1 MIDKVRIKDAELESK
16 LQIIDNYME
25 RNDHRKRQDKLVH
38 GYYKHR
44 CWMLIEKH
52 NEVSPYKHKS
62 LVQIQDSMMLDLKT
76 NVDPPAG
83 GRQWSSIN
91 EQKPGNKKNTK
102 SILSISFRR
111 GGEIEGAKP
120 KTMEHQQQWR
130 KLSGQK
136 ILRPIED
143 EVRFAILREKE
154 MGHQLKV
161 CIGTDS
167 QVKGKETEFATV
179 IVFIRKGKG
188 GFMFICNETTK
199 QKMSIKQRMLL
210 EVAKSI
216 DVAYAL
222 CKVFTVYNV
231 DMEVHADI
239 NTNPNFKSNDAL
251 KEAMGYIMGMGFAF
265 KAKPEAFASSSCA
278 NKVVQ

>member
-1 MIDKVRIKDAELESK
+1 
-16 LQIIDNYME
+16 
-25 RNDHRKRQDKLVH
+25 
-38 GYYKHR
+38 
-44 CWMLIEKH
+44 
-52 NEVSPYKHKS
+52 
-62 LVQIQDSMMLDLKT
+62 
-76 NVDPPAG
+76 
-83 GRQWSSIN
+83 
-91 EQKPGNKKNTK
+91 
-102 SILSISFRR
+102 
-111 GGEIEGAKP
+111 
-120 KTMEHQQQWR
+120 MEHQQQWR